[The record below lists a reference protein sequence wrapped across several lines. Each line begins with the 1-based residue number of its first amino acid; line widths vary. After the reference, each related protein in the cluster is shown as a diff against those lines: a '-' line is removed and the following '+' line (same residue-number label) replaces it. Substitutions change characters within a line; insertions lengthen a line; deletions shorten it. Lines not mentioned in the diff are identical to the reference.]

1 MIKIALLVGG
11 FIVGYVVR
19 SYKDFFKFGNKP
31 MEGDVIIELPHNGR
45 QNNAEQ
51 IDTNVFNLSVL
62 SPLMLKYSID
72 INNVDALSL
81 LVSKIDTVEY
91 KNLLQMLQSTKS
103 ASEMISKLDNYSPVT
118 YDYAHNPKQPDGP
131 YVNVER
137 VSHFLDYFKIKI
149 PNLNS
154 INEKVDA
161 LLAYAFTN
169 SFTSLKSQLGDLF
182 DKMIS
187 AHDSGA
193 DAEPYYKEIMKEI
206 NSYIEFLS

>member
-31 MEGDVIIELPHNGR
+31 MEGDVIVELPHSGK
-45 QNNAEQ
+45 QNNADAEQ
-51 IDTNVFNLSVL
+51 IDANGFNLSVL
-62 SPLMLKYSID
+62 SPLMQKYNID

-91 KNLLQMLQSTKS
+91 KKLLQMFQSAKS
-103 ASEMISKLDNYSPVT
+103 ANEMISMLNNYSPVT
-118 YDYAHNPKQPDGP
+118 YDYAHNTKQPNGP
-131 YVNVER
+131 YVNNER
-137 VSHFLDYFKIKI
+137 VSHFLEYFKIKI

-161 LLAYAFTN
+161 LLT
-169 SFTSLKSQLGDLF
+169 
-182 DKMIS
+182 
-187 AHDSGA
+187 
-193 DAEPYYKEIMKEI
+193 
-206 NSYIEFLS
+206 